1 MSSSAN
7 YNLPSTVMS
16 FIDKQQ
22 CLLYEKG
29 R

>member
-1 MSSSAN
+1 MSSKVT
-7 YNLPSTVMS
+7 YNLPSNVMS
-16 FIDKQQ
+16 FIEKQQ